1 MPRYWPN
8 GMGGP
13 ISVPA
18 SCALGG
24 RLPCRMAVLISAS
37 VHVPM
42 PVSGSGVILDG
53 MAVKALPSSMGGP
66 PDNALSRIGPFG
78 PTGVW
83 QLPQPMMLST
93 RYLPRSTGVWAV
105 AEPAV
110 RHAAAVTAAAM
121 TLYMWSPPRRRARTY
136 RRRLGIASC
145 GDGQCWLRRRGRD
158 HHHVHARDRH
168 GRGRS
173 KTPISRGSRPARPVP

>member
-13 ISVPA
+13 ISVLPLW
-18 SCALGG
+18 ALSG

-37 VHVPM
+37 VHLPM
-42 PVSGSGVILDG
+42 PVPGSGVMLDG
-53 MAVKALPSSMGGP
+53 MAVKALPSPIGGP

-93 RYLPRSTGVWAV
+93 RYLPRSTSVWAM
-105 AEPAV
+105 AEPAA
-110 RHAAAVTAAAM
+110 RHAAAVAATAM
-121 TLYMWSPPRRRARTY
+121 TLYM
-136 RRRLGIASC
+136 
-145 GDGQCWLRRRGRD
+145 
-158 HHHVHARDRH
+158 
-168 GRGRS
+168 
-173 KTPISRGSRPARPVP
+173 